1 MCARMDNVPYL
12 EELLSLGADAAS
24 TVALQS
30 RARGHVRGSR
40 CRVVGVGDGV
50 AGQDTEAETLS

>member
-1 MCARMDNVPYL
+1 MDNVPYL